1 MGDPSIGLSCLVL
14 KRKYDQ
20 VRRRTELAYIH
31 GEKRAIGRLLT
42 FLIRQF
48 FTNEELRNASLD
60 GRVRNTQAL
69 AEDRMHI
76 IDQHLQTIFG
86 LDYNFYRMTKD
97 CAEQV
102 NVVCRHARNPKN
114 FFEHH
119 QKSAM
124 KNSLMDEPDLVEEKP
139 LDEYES
145 FQEELFI
152 QANGR
157 QMSNDHHLD
166 CRSLPILGLPYKF
179 DPSTEN

>member
-119 QKSAM
+119 QKSEM
-124 KNSLMDEPDLVEEKP
+124 KNTLMDEQDLVEEKP

-145 FQEELFI
+145 FQEELYI

-157 QMSNDHHLD
+157 QICPVIITSIVVL
-166 CRSLPILGLPYKF
+166 SLF
-179 DPSTEN
+179 